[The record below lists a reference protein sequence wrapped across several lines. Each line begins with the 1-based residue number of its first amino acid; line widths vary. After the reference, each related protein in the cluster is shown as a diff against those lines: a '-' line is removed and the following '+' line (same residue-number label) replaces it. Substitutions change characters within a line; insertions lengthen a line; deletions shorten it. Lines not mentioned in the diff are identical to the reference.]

1 MNFKVEVERIIL
13 ENEDGKLVAEVCFP
27 SADEGIVN
35 ITRVFVDESQRGQ
48 GVAGKLVNLAY
59 DEIKSRGLKV
69 KPICSYAVSWFE
81 RNEDKRDILI

>member
-81 RNEDKRDILI
+81 RNKDKRDILI